1 MRQGIGQDSSRARR
15 VDVEVEVSM
24 IPILGR
30 QQKGRA
36 LSSGFASQFLPH
48 ASCEQGPPGIR
59 IRKNTPRPGAALR
72 SASFRLP
79 WQRWCIALFGEE
91 LCGKALRLGDSF
103 DLYCNCVNCLLE
115 LVEAL
120 LHQDDVGSF
129 ASRRLLVDIANH
141 PRRYCG
147 ERPDHSNDDSGYYA
161 KVCYIRIH
169 DDLN

>member
-24 IPILGR
+24 IPILGPAAER
-30 QQKGRA
+30 SRFVFRLCVAISSACFVRA
-36 LSSGFASQFLPH
+36 
-48 ASCEQGPPGIR
+48 GPPGIR

-120 LHQDDVGSF
+120 LHQDNVGSF

-147 ERPDHSNDDSGYYA
+147 ERPDHPNDDSGYYA
-161 KVCYIRIH
+161 KVCYIMIH